1 MIATGKRSIENGKR
15 YDHLFDRPI
24 GKDILKKRDA
34 RVSDTV
40 SLMQQAIR
48 ETRQDTLKIAKVLKR
63 SSVRKTAKAIWDFCF
78 NHFQYTQDAAGRE
91 QVRRPSRSWAD
102 RFSGIDCDCF
112 TVFIGSVL
120 YNLQIPFLI
129 RLARYH
135 KDQFEHV
142 YPVALDKNQNEIIID
157 CVVHAFDY
165 EANYTQK
172 KDIEMDLEY
181 LNGVPHERY
190 NEFGDLIRF
199 NNDLPIDAEDLF
211 LDEMEL
217 EGLEGRAERQ
227 ARRATRQAKRKDKK
241 AVRKANNEAIKQL
254 PTNERIKA
262 RLKQGLNVVNKVNPA
277 TALLR
282 AGVLASMKLNL
293 FNVASKL
300 RFGYWTEA
308 EAIRNNMD
316 IGKFRQLKQI
326 MTKMEKVYYGA
337 GGNPAKLKEA
347 ILTGKGNRNRMV
359 GLNGLGAIALYE
371 DEDDLHVIL
380 GSELIEEVETPS
392 LSGLGEVTTATAI
405 ASASGL
411 IGVIAGLLKKLGVL
425 FKSGTPQ
432 ADQEM
437 IQENT
442 DLQEEQKRKFSFD
455 KMRSNIE
462 RFNSKVAQ
470 FRSNGSTASDTPMLK
485 SGVTDPMDDFSG
497 EEDFSPDA
505 NYQDDFRTKDFNAD
519 SFAQGAS
526 KDATPDKPKG
536 GFGTWVKENPVM
548 AGAIGLA
555 ILGGGVYAIHA
566 VKKSK
571 GKSLNGVPKRKTKST
586 LRKKTTRK
594 SKPSTKGRTQ
604 RTTSKRTTR
613 KPTRR
618 KPATKTVR
626 AITLK

>member
-1 MIATGKRSIENGKR
+1 
-15 YDHLFDRPI
+15 
-24 GKDILKKRDA
+24 
-34 RVSDTV
+34 
-40 SLMQQAIR
+40 
-48 ETRQDTLKIAKVLKR
+48 
-63 SSVRKTAKAIWDFCF
+63 
-78 NHFQYTQDAAGRE
+78 
-91 QVRRPSRSWAD
+91 
-102 RFSGIDCDCF
+102 
-112 TVFIGSVL
+112 
-120 YNLQIPFLI
+120 
-129 RLARYH
+129 
-135 KDQFEHV
+135 
-142 YPVALDKNQNEIIID
+142 
-157 CVVHAFDY
+157 VVHAFDY
-165 EANYTQK
+165 EADYTQK

-199 NNDLPIDAEDLF
+199 NNDLPIDAQDLF

-217 EGLEGRAERQ
+217 EGLEGRAERL
-227 ARRATRQAKRKDKK
+227 ARRAKRKTKRKDKK
-241 AVRKANNEAIKQL
+241 AARKANNAAIKKL
-254 PTNERIKA
+254 PPKERIKA

-326 MTKMEKVYYGA
+326 MTKMGKVYYGA
-337 GGNPAKLKEA
+337 GGNPEKLKQA

-359 GLNGLGAIALYE
+359 GLNGLGAIELNE

-380 GSELIEEVETPS
+380 GSELMEEIETPS
-392 LSGLGEVTTATAI
+392 LSGLGEVTTAAAI

-437 IQENT
+437 IQSNT
-442 DLQEEQKRKFSFD
+442 DLQEERQRKFSFD

-470 FRSNGSTASDTPMLK
+470 FRNNGSTASNTPMLK
-485 SGVTDPMDDFSG
+485 SGGSDSMDDYSSEEDYSREVNYQDEFG
-497 EEDFSPDA
+497 AEDFSAD
-505 NYQDDFRTKDFNAD
+505 NFTK
-519 SFAQGAS
+519 GAS
-526 KDATPDKPKG
+526 KDSDSDESEKPKG
-536 GFGTWVKENPVM
+536 SFGKWVKENPLI
-548 AGAIGLA
+548 AGTIGLA
-555 ILGGGVYAIHA
+555 ILGGGVFAIHA
-566 VKKSK
+566 VRKSK
-571 GKSLNGVPKRKTKST
+571 GKSLNGVPKRKTNST

-594 SKPSTKGRTQ
+594 SKPSKSSTKGRTQ
-604 RTTSKRTTR
+604 RTTRKRTTR
-613 KPTRR
+613 KTTRR